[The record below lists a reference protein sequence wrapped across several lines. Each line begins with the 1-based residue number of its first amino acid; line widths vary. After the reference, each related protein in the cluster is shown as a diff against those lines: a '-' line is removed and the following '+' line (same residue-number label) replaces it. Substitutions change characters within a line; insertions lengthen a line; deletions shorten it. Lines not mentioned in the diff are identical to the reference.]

1 MTLNIFQG
9 RSLKTSVTLFTMGIL
24 LFSIW
29 TLALF
34 TIQMLQGDMQRDIGE
49 QQFSTVTLVAQG
61 VNEEINTRVN
71 SLQQYAKGRV
81 PPAMLS
87 TPALLQER
95 LEGSPAILSI
105 FNGGIFVTGLDG
117 VAIASVPV
125 SRGRA
130 GTNYMDR
137 DFITLAIKEG
147 KSNIGKPVIGKRSM
161 SPVLTIAVPLRDAQG
176 EVIGALA
183 GTTELAKPNF
193 LDKIT
198 QNRYGKSGGYLLI
211 DPHSKLFVTA
221 TDKSLIMQPIPAP
234 GLNAM
239 LDRYLQGFE
248 GFGVAVSSRGVPEL
262 SAAKQIP
269 VSGWLVVATM
279 PTEEAF
285 APIEAM
291 KRRLLLST
299 IFFSLLAGALTWW
312 LITRMLQQRFSP
324 MLMAS
329 RALSTQ
335 TTGDQPIEAI
345 PITSRDE
352 IGELVTSFNQLLGIL
367 QKRDQYQRALLDNF
381 PYAVWLKD
389 TEGRFLAVNQGFVQL
404 YGQQNAD
411 QLVGKTDFDI
421 ASPELAESY
430 RADDRAVL
438 ASGKKKSTEEEISNA
453 DGTRK
458 WFETYKAP
466 IFDAAGSVVG
476 SVGFAR
482 DVSQRKQA
490 EAELEQHR
498 HHLETLVEE
507 RTVELSVAKDAA
519 EAANR
524 AKSAFIANMSHEIRT
539 PLNAIIGLSHLLR
552 ADATPSQA
560 DRLGKVDAA
569 GKHLL
574 SIINDILDISKIE
587 AGKLQL
593 EHSDFALTAVLDH
606 VRSLLAD
613 AARDK
618 NLEIR
623 VDPDATPAWLRGDVM
638 RLRQGLLNYASNA
651 LKFTERGHVTLA
663 AKLLEEQ
670 GDELLVRFEV
680 TDTGVGIAPEKLA
693 DLFHSFTQADTTTTR
708 NYGGTGLGLVIT
720 RRLAEAMD
728 GEAGVESTPGQGSTF
743 WFTARLQ
750 RGRGIL
756 PQTETSSANAGQRLR
771 ERAQRARLLLAEDN
785 PVNREVALELLHSVG
800 LAVDVAEDGTEAL
813 NKAHQHRYDLVL
825 MDIQMP
831 NMDGLDATRAIR
843 ILPGWQ
849 DIPIL
854 AMTANAFDEDRMAA
868 SLAGMNDHIAKPV
881 DPEQLYATLLKWL
894 PASGPEVGA
903 DTTASGTS
911 VAVSIANPAETET
924 EAALRARLATM
935 PDLDLDAGLRLMR
948 GKLPSYR
955 RILTLFAEG
964 QGENLQRLTHLI
976 SQNDLDAAEK
986 LAHALMGAAGNVGA
1000 LPIHVLATT
1009 LDTALKRG
1017 DGADAQ
1023 AALVPLAERL
1033 PRLIEA
1039 LQAALAKPAQQQTV
1053 AAAAPTPE
1061 QDRKIGELLA
1071 LLDAGDIRARHLL
1084 AAQRASIEA
1093 TLGSTRHAAVEH
1105 AVRHFDYPEA
1115 VRLLKEP

>member
-1 MTLNIFQG
+1 
-9 RSLKTSVTLFTMGIL
+9 
-24 LFSIW
+24 
-29 TLALF
+29 
-34 TIQMLQGDMQRDIGE
+34 
-49 QQFSTVTLVAQG
+49 
-61 VNEEINTRVN
+61 
-71 SLQQYAKGRV
+71 
-81 PPAMLS
+81 MLS

-130 GTNYMDR
+130 GTNYIDR

-147 KSNIGKPVIGKRSM
+147 KSSIGKPVIGKRSM
-161 SPVLTIAVPLRDAQG
+161 SPVLTIAVPLRDDQG

-239 LDRYLQGFE
+239 LDRYLLGFE

-262 SAAKQIP
+262 SAAMRIP
-269 VSGWLVVATM
+269 ASGWLVMATM

-299 IFFSLLAGALTWW
+299 IFISLLSGALTWW
-312 LITRMLQQRFSP
+312 LITRMLQQRFAP
-324 MLMAS
+324 MLTVS

-335 TTGDQPIEAI
+335 TTGVQPIEAI

-352 IGELVTSFNQLLGIL
+352 IGELVTGFNQLLGIL

-381 PYAVWLKD
+381 PFAVWLKD

-404 YGQQNAD
+404 FGLRNAD
-411 QLVGKTDFDI
+411 QLIGKTDFDI
-421 ASPELAESY
+421 ASPELAERY

-438 ASGKKKSTEEEISNA
+438 ASGKKKSVEEEIIDA

-498 HHLETLVEE
+498 HHLETLVED

-606 VRSLLAD
+606 VRSLLGD
-613 AARDK
+613 AARAK

-623 VDPDATPAWLRGDVM
+623 VDHDAVPVWLRGDVM

-651 LKFTERGHVTLA
+651 LKFTEQGYIALA
-663 AKLLEEQ
+663 AKLIEEQ

-680 TDTGVGIAPEKLA
+680 SDTGVGIAPEKLA
-693 DLFHSFTQADTTTTR
+693 DLFHSFTQVDTTTTR

-728 GEAGVESTPGQGSTF
+728 GQAGVESTPGQGSTF

-756 PQTETSSANAGQRLR
+756 PQAEATTSDAGQRLR

-785 PVNREVALELLHSVG
+785 PVNREVALELLHGVG

-813 NKAHQHRYDLVL
+813 DKARQHRYDLVL

-843 ILPGWQ
+843 ALPGWQ
-849 DIPIL
+849 NIPIL
-854 AMTANAFDEDRMAA
+854 AMTANAFDEDRLAA
-868 SLAGMNDHIAKPV
+868 RLAGMNDHIAKPV

-894 PASGPEVGA
+894 PAAAPEIGAGSTPPAASAAAPPA
-903 DTTASGTS
+903 DTE
-911 VAVSIANPAETET
+911 AEAE
-924 EAALRARLATM
+924 LRAQLAAI
-935 PDLDLDAGLRLMR
+935 PDLDLVAGIRLVR
-948 GKLPSYR
+948 GNLPSYR
-955 RILTLFAEG
+955 RILTLFADGHAEDVA
-964 QGENLQRLTHLI
+964 RLTVLI
-976 SQNDLDAAEK
+976 SQNALDAAEK
-986 LAHALMGAAGNVGA
+986 LAHALKGAAGNVGA

-1017 DGADAQ
+1017 DGAAAE
-1023 AALVPLAERL
+1023 AALAPMAERL

-1039 LQAALAKPAQQQTV
+1039 LRGALAKPEPQQSI
-1053 AAAAPTPE
+1053 AAAAE
-1061 QDRKIGELLA
+1061 QTAEQGRIIEDLLA
-1071 LLDAGDIRARHLL
+1071 QLDTGDIRARHLL
-1084 AAQRASIEA
+1084 AAQREAIEA
-1093 TLGSTRHAAVEH
+1093 ALGSARFAAVES
-1105 AVRHFDYPEA
+1105 AVQRFDYSEA
-1115 VRLLKEP
+1115 MRLLQEQS